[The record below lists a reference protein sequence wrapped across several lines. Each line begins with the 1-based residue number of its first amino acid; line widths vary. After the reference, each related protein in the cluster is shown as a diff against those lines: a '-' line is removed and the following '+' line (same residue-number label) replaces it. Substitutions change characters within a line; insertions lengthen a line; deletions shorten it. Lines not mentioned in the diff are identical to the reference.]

1 MEEVQTEMFLSPIG
15 TVSLGEL
22 FELSEFQSLRRHN
35 VSNNTSVVGS
45 PGSLYTDRDLRKCR
59 ALTVITV

>member
-1 MEEVQTEMFLSPIG
+1 MEEVQTEIFLSLIG

-22 FELSEFQSLRRHN
+22 FELSDLQSLRRQN
-35 VSNNTSVVGS
+35 VSNNTLVVGS

-59 ALTVITV
+59 AVTIITV

>member
-1 MEEVQTEMFLSPIG
+1 MEEVQTEIFLSLIG

-22 FELSEFQSLRRHN
+22 FELSDLQSLRRQN

-59 ALTVITV
+59 AVTIITV